1 MVMEE
6 LAPLAERARSGDRAA
21 LEQLLHASAGL
32 AHAVAR
38 ARLGDS
44 LAADGAAADALAAV
58 ALRISTL
65 RDARAYP
72 HWLYR
77 IAARCAARAAPAP
90 TAPMREQPA
99 AGPGPVETLVAAERA
114 QRVRRAVAGL
124 SMRLREPTYL
134 HFAQELGYREIAEV
148 LGIGVG
154 SVSRRIRRALELLRA
169 RLEEDS

>member
-1 MVMEE
+1 MEE
-6 LAPLAERARSGDRAA
+6 LASLAERARSGDRTA

-44 LAADGAAADALAAV
+44 MAADGAAADALAAV

-77 IAARCAARAAPAP
+77 ITLRCVARAAPAP
-90 TAPMREQPA
+90 APPTRERPD

-114 QRVRRAVAGL
+114 QRVRGAVARL
-124 SMRLREPTYL
+124 SARLREPVFL
-134 HFAQELGYREIAEV
+134 HFVEGLSYRAIAGMTGM
-148 LGIGVG
+148 GIG
-154 SVSRRIRRALELLRA
+154 SVSRRINRALEILRV
-169 RLEEDS
+169 RLEDES